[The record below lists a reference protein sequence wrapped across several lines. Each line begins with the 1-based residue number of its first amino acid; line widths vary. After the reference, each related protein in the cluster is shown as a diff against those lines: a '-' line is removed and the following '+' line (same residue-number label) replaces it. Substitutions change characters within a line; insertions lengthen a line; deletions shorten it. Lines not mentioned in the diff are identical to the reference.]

1 LLYLSSFDKIKDIYR
16 AMIKIKIKIIFI
28 LTAVFLF
35 GFGLY
40 LAQAAEN
47 SLEGYAWSENIGW
60 ISFNCSNNNSCA
72 VVDYSVKINEAN
84 GKFSGYA
91 WSENLG
97 WIDFSPNPS
106 YPAQP
111 NKSAELDFSTGQTSG
126 WARIVSLKDY
136 SDSGWIKMSG
146 SNYGVVLNSGIFD
159 GFAWSDEIGWID
171 FSPQYGGIRY
181 SCFCNNWANTGCG
194 VSPCALSEMKQTRD
208 CTPAGCQAQEQ
219 CAVSASCLH
228 TECSADR
235 LCVSMPGAGT
245 DECSTDSDCIP
256 QKWLWWEIGP

>member
-1 LLYLSSFDKIKDIYR
+1 
-16 AMIKIKIKIIFI
+16 MIKIKIKIIFI

-171 FSPQYGGIRY
+171 FSPQY
-181 SCFCNNWANTGCG
+181 
-194 VSPCALSEMKQTRD
+194 V
-208 CTPAGCQAQEQ
+208 
-219 CAVSASCLH
+219 VSAFPWPNK
-228 TECSADR
+228 TEYRNTIVQINFNEAMDPVAATGVYSIELGDYF
-235 LCVSMPGAGT
+235 SNI
-245 DECSTDSDCIP
+245 EISDYLQNHIFFK
-256 QKWLWWEIGP
+256 QKTAHEMIW